1 MTIKEKVLN
10 AVTELPQNV
19 DFEEILAIAS
29 KTTLYDRDFYQWVQE
44 TTEKLKT
51 KDFEHVDLENLIEE
65 IESLGT
71 SERSEILNRL
81 ATLLEHLLKRIYISM
96 PQEFN
101 GWERTIREQ
110 RRQIKRTLK
119 TSPSLKNYFAEIFDY
134 AYQDALDEVLS
145 EKGYKSVKFPNTW
158 QFNRDIESMLNVDFW
173 E

>member
-1 MTIKEKVLN
+1 MTQEISRKSLYESDFLLWTQDTIAKLK
-10 AVTELPQNV
+10 ARDFDHV
-19 DFEEILAIAS
+19 DF
-29 KTTLYDRDFYQWVQE
+29 D
-44 TTEKLKT
+44 
-51 KDFEHVDLENLIEE
+51 NLLEE

-81 ATLLEHLLKRIYISM
+81 ATLLEHLLKRIYVDM

-110 RRQIKRTLK
+110 RRQIKRKLK

-134 AYQDALDEVLS
+134 AYQDALDEILA
-145 EKGYKSVKFPNTW
+145 EQGYKSVKFPDTW
-158 QFNRDIESMLNVDFW
+158 QFDRDIDSMLNIKFW

>member
-1 MTIKEKVLN
+1 MTI
-10 AVTELPQNV
+10 
-19 DFEEILAIAS
+19 AIAS
-29 KTTLYDRDFYQWVQE
+29 KTSLYDRDFYQWVQE

-51 KDFEHVDLENLIEE
+51 KDFDHVDFEHLIEE

-71 SERSEILNRL
+71 SERSEVLNRL
-81 ATLLEHLLKRIYISM
+81 ATLLEHLLKRMYIVSR

-119 TSPSLKNYFAEIFDY
+119 TSPSLKNYFTEIFDY

-145 EKGYKSVKFPNTW
+145 EKGYQSVKFPDTW
-158 QFNRDIESMLNVDFW
+158 QFNRDIDSMLNVDFW